1 MSGLTGLN
9 NHGHFCNYV
18 TNLFQNRGCD
28 KLSYNLVI
36 RDNLVYIAS
45 LLSCNIKALHTAL
58 FSRKTTKDK
67 IISLWWGEAV
77 LLWKIIFLQ
86 KEKKKWKPFLMSHF
100 KNSASKHIIIN
111 THFYFDN
118 KERIWKKKSRFWWKI
133 PKAFSL
139 SFWLH

>member
-1 MSGLTGLN
+1 MSEQRVCGPINWATQL
-9 NHGHFCNYV
+9 
-18 TNLFQNRGCD
+18 Q
-28 KLSYNLVI
+28 LSYNLVI
-36 RDNLVYIAS
+36 RDNLVYIVS

-77 LLWKIIFLQ
+77 LLWKIIFIQ

-100 KNSASKHIIIN
+100 MNSPSKHLIIN

-118 KERIWKKKSRFWWKI
+118 EERIRKKNLVKIRWKI
-133 PKAFSL
+133 PKQPMAFSL
-139 SFWLH
+139 SFCLH